1 MSEASDGV
9 LMLEIR
15 GLTVLGVLMMAY
27 QGSRTS
33 IDSDGVLMPAVN
45 LNLLCLYVDISG
57 SKGDT

>member
-9 LMLEIR
+9 LMPEIR

-45 LNLLCLYVDISG
+45 LNLLSLYVDISG